1 MNKQLNKSE
10 RKNKMK
16 VLRIDRQS
24 AFNYQIYDNKKELR
38 DQLIDL
44 HTNDMANDDDR
55 EALKKW
61 SLDEIC
67 EMFDWDYETLT
78 NKEAQQYE

>member
-1 MNKQLNKSE
+1 MSKI
-10 RKNKMK
+10 
-16 VLRIDRQS
+16 LRIDRQG
-24 AFNYQIYDNKKELR
+24 AFDYRIYDNKKELR

-44 HTNDMANDDDR
+44 HTNDMANDDDK